1 MNRRYNARYSKREET
16 HQRNV
21 DRALFSELS
30 PYYVYIRFH
39 LVSDLL
45 HLHIF
50 QSTCTFSI
58 PFFSDAVPSINPKIL
73 SFIISLIGGERKRL
87 DENIRTINSIR
98 SRSKSEPIG
107 FEWQFGK
114 SFKFLLLERYFRR
127 DNVTLKARSC
137 FLSSSVFNKL
147 FLEKIDRV
155 INPVIIKPP
164 FRYRKIISSIPLLSI
179 VFSTPKTYEINFPEI
194 SEKFSEKFSE
204 KTRRVNRESSSTI
217 A

>member
-73 SFIISLIGGERKRL
+73 SFIISFIGGERKRL

-127 DNVTLKARSC
+127 DNVTLKVRSC
-137 FLSSSVFNKL
+137 FLSSSVSNKL

-179 VFSTPKTYEINFPEI
+179 VFSTPKTYETNFPEI

>member
-58 PFFSDAVPSINPKIL
+58 PFFSDAVPSIKPKIL

-137 FLSSSVFNKL
+137 FLSSSVSNEL
-147 FLEKIDRV
+147 FLKKIDRV
-155 INPVIIKPP
+155 INPVIIKPR
-164 FRYRKIISSIPLLSI
+164 FRFDTEKLYLLSPSSQSCFPRQKHTKLI
-179 VFSTPKTYEINFPEI
+179 SQKFQRNFQRNFQR
-194 SEKFSEKFSE
+194 KL
-204 KTRRVNRESSSTI
+204 VALI
-217 A
+217 ANHRPR